1 MFTQS
6 WSKAWIDS
14 TEGICCPAH
23 ILDNASQAA
32 SEVYFDVGVSWDFS
46 SVFMLNWMSQ
56 GRIFVIIDI
65 WYLISLDLKCSG
77 YVLVER
83 ILFEALRSWLE
94 KRPSQFLVTD
104 IFNNPLSKVYLFLV
118 HSFKCLF

>member
-1 MFTQS
+1 MQTTFTQS

-23 ILDNASQAA
+23 VLDNASQTA
-32 SEVYFDVGVSWDFS
+32 SEVYFDVGVSWNFS

-56 GRIFVIIDI
+56 GRVFEIIDI

-83 ILFEALRSWLE
+83 ILFIWGTEVMIREKAL
-94 KRPSQFLVTD
+94 
-104 IFNNPLSKVYLFLV
+104 KVLGDWYL
-118 HSFKCLF
+118 